1 MMTLFFIILGLLILN
16 SMLLLILLYKKPQ
29 QSSVKLESQL
39 EFMNQALER
48 IERNVREEI
57 SKNRDELN
65 SQIKFFIGSNE
76 QKLEKLREIV
86 EQKLSSLQED
96 NNKKLE
102 QMRATVDEKLHN
114 TLEKRLGES
123 FKVVSDQ
130 LEQVHKGL
138 GEMQS
143 LASGVGDL
151 RKVLTNIKIRG
162 IWGEIQLGNLL
173 EQILAPEQYA
183 MNVTTKKDSS
193 EQVEFAVKLPGRD
206 EKNNVVWLPID
217 AKFPNED
224 YQKLIEAQEQANPV
238 LVEEYKKALESRIK
252 LEAKKIRE
260 KYLDPPNTTDFGIM
274 FLPVEGLYAEILRI
288 PGLFELLQREYKVL
302 LTGPTTLAAVLNS
315 LQMGFRTLAIEKR
328 TSEIWTLLG
337 AIKTEFTRF
346 GEILDKTKK
355 KLTEAADTIEDANKR
370 TRAIQRKL
378 SDIDELP
385 VQKSEN
391 LLPDKE

>member
-1 MMTLFFIILGLLILN
+1 MTLFFIILGLLILN
-16 SMLLLILLYKKPQ
+16 AMLLLILLYKKPQ

>member
-1 MMTLFFIILGLLILN
+1 MTLFFIILGLLILN